1 MKCDICLE
9 DVNMFGGCKCN
20 GYTTVFN
27 NPKLTYLI
35 GDATEPIKT
44 PAIIMHCCN
53 DEGKWGAGFVL
64 ALSKKWKEPEQVYR
78 NNFNSVFEGQPE
90 LSDVDLVL
98 VEGDIFV
105 ANIIGQCGIGFR
117 NGRAPIRYDAL
128 RTGIKKVYEYAR
140 KATAT
145 VHAPKLGAGLAGGDW
160 KVIEQIILE
169 EMTVD
174 TFIYS
179 LK

>member
-1 MKCDICLE
+1 M
-9 DVNMFGGCKCN
+9 
-20 GYTTVFN
+20 
-27 NPKLTYLI
+27 PKLTYLI

-53 DEGKWGAGFVL
+53 DIGAWGAGFVL
-64 ALSKKWKEPEQVYR
+64 ALSKKWKEPEREYYNWFRRRDLNLGEVD
-78 NNFNSVFEGQPE
+78 FVSVEE
-90 LSDVDLVL
+90 
-98 VEGDIFV
+98 DISV
-105 ANIIGQCGIGFR
+105 ANIIGQHGIGYES
-117 NGRAPIRYDAL
+117 GRSPIRYDAL
-128 RTGIKKVYEYAR
+128 RTGIHEVFKYALR
-140 KATAT
+140 EKMT

-160 KVIEQIILE
+160 RVIEYIIME